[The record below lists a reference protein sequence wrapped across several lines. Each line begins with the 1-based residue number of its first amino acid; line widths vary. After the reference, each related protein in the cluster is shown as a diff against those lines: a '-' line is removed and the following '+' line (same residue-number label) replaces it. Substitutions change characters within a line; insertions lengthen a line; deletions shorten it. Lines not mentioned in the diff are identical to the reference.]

1 MLSKTSFML
10 RSAPCPEEPS
20 QAASR
25 RGGASRST
33 HGRNA
38 APPMILATA
47 GHIDHGKTALI
58 RALTGVDADRLPE
71 EKRRG
76 LTIDLGFAYA
86 TLPDGT
92 ELGFVDVP
100 GHERF
105 LANML
110 AGVLSIDRVLLV
122 VAADD
127 GPRPQTL
134 EHLDI
139 LELIGI
145 HEVTGVVTK
154 IDRVDGGRTDAVAAE
169 TSALLVAV
177 GFPQPAIFPVSS
189 WTSEGIA
196 ALAEHLQQS
205 ARAAA
210 RSRAAASPSGLFRMP
225 IDRAFRLPGIGLVV
239 TGTIA
244 AGTVAPG
251 DRLVLSPQG
260 TPVRV
265 RGLHGHNRPIETAVA
280 GERCAIN
287 VAASFP
293 EGGEPRRGDWI
304 LAAERHAPTTRL
316 DLSLR
321 VSRYAE
327 APLRDGLPVHLHLG
341 TTDTVARA
349 AVLGSRE
356 IAPGERGF
364 VQLDLEH
371 PVGALC
377 GDRAVLR
384 DHAARRTLA
393 GGRVVDPFAPRRG
406 RRQPARLA
414 VLEALATTD
423 PGQALALLLA
433 VQGVVDLTQF
443 ALARNL
449 APSELD
455 RLTEAGEFLRV
466 GPARAPVAVAPER
479 LTALGDKIVDTLGAW
494 HQAQP
499 DALGPGRPALI
510 MQLRG
515 AAPGAVPEAALDAAL
530 DALAG
535 AGRIMRQGPIWRLP
549 EHQPRLT
556 RSDERLWE
564 RLHPLLA
571 AADLRPPRIRELAAA
586 LELEPEAVERF
597 LTRAER
603 LGRVARVANNRFFL
617 PETLAR
623 LAEIACELADGSPEG
638 TFTAATFKDCSGVG
652 RNLTI
657 EILEYLDKM
666 GATRRTGDARIVL
679 RGREVFA

>member
-1 MLSKTSFML
+1 
-10 RSAPCPEEPS
+10 
-20 QAASR
+20 
-25 RGGASRST
+25 
-33 HGRNA
+33 
-38 APPMILATA
+38 MILATA

-105 LANML
+105 LPNML

-145 HEVTGVVTK
+145 GEITAVVTK
-154 IDRVDGGRTDAVAAE
+154 IDRVERGRTDAVAGE
-169 TSALLVAV
+169 TGALLAAA

-189 WTSEGIA
+189 RTGEGIA
-196 ALAEHLQQS
+196 ALAEHLQKT
-205 ARAAA
+205 AHAAA
-210 RSRAAASPSGLFRMP
+210 RSRAAASASGLFRMP
-225 IDRAFRLPGIGLVV
+225 IDRAFTLPGIGLVV

-244 AGTVAPG
+244 AGAVAPG

-265 RGLHGHNRPIETAVA
+265 RGLHGHNRPIEAAAA

-287 VAASFP
+287 VAGSFS
-293 EGGEPRRGDWI
+293 EGGEPRRGNWI

-321 VSRYAE
+321 VSRYAA

-356 IAPGERGF
+356 IAPGESGF
-364 VQLDLEH
+364 VQLDLER

-384 DHAARRTLA
+384 DHAARHTLA

-414 VLEALATTD
+414 VLEALAKTE
-423 PGQALALLLA
+423 PGQALARLLA
-433 VQGVVDLTQF
+433 VQGIVDLAQF

-455 RLTEAGEFLRV
+455 RLTEAGEFRRV
-466 GPARAPVAVAPER
+466 GPARAPVAVTAER
-479 LTALGDKIVDTLGAW
+479 LSALGEKIVDRVGAW

-499 DALGPGRPALI
+499 DALGPSRPALT

-515 AAPGAVPEAALDAAL
+515 AAPEAALDAAL
-530 DALAG
+530 DALAS
-535 AGRIMRQGPIWRLP
+535 AGRVVRQGPIWRLP

-603 LGRVARVANNRFFL
+603 LGRVARVADNRFFL

-623 LAEIACELADGSPEG
+623 LADIACELADSSPEG
-638 TFTAATFKDCSGVG
+638 TFTAATFKDRSGVG

-666 GATRRTGDARIVL
+666 EATRRTGDARIVL
-679 RGREVFA
+679 RGSEVFA

>member
-1 MLSKTSFML
+1 
-10 RSAPCPEEPS
+10 
-20 QAASR
+20 
-25 RGGASRST
+25 
-33 HGRNA
+33 
-38 APPMILATA
+38 MILATA

-105 LANML
+105 LPNML

-122 VAADD
+122 IAADD

-145 HEVTGVVTK
+145 GEITGVVTK
-154 IDRVDGGRTDAVAAE
+154 IDRVERGRTEAVAAA
-169 TSALLVAV
+169 TGALLAAANL
-177 GFPQPAIFPVSS
+177 PRPAIFPVSS
-189 WTSEGIA
+189 RTGEGIA
-196 ALAEHLQQS
+196 ALAGHLQKS
-205 ARAAA
+205 AHAAA
-210 RSRAAASPSGLFRMP
+210 RSRAATSSSGLFRMP
-225 IDRAFRLPGIGLVV
+225 IDRAFTLPGIGLVV

-265 RGLHGHNRPIETAVA
+265 RGLHGHNRPIEAAAA

-287 VAASFP
+287 IAGSFP
-293 EGGEPRRGDWI
+293 EGREPRRGDWV

-327 APLRDGLPVHLHLG
+327 AALRDGLPVHLHLG
-341 TTDTVARA
+341 TTDTVGRA

-356 IAPGERGF
+356 IAPGESGF

-384 DHAARRTLA
+384 DHAARHTLA

-406 RRQPARLA
+406 RRQPARLT
-414 VLEALATTD
+414 VLGALATTY
-423 PGQALALLLA
+423 PAQALARLLT
-433 VQGVVDLTQF
+433 VEGVVDLAKF

-455 RLTEAGEFLRV
+455 RLIEAGEFLRV
-466 GPARAPVAVAPER
+466 GPARAPVAVTSER
-479 LTALGDKIVDTLGAW
+479 LAALGDKIIDALGAW
-494 HQAQP
+494 HRAQP
-499 DALGPGRPALI
+499 DALGPSRAALI

-515 AAPGAVPEAALDAAL
+515 TAPEAALDAAL

-535 AGRIMRQGPIWRLP
+535 ASRVVRQGPIWRLA

-564 RLHPLLA
+564 RVRPLLA
-571 AADLRPPRIRELAAA
+571 AADLRAPRIRELAGA
-586 LELEPEAVERF
+586 LELEPEAAERF
-597 LTRAER
+597 LSRAER
-603 LGRVARVANNRFFL
+603 LGRVARVADNRFFL

-623 LAEIACELADGSPEG
+623 LAEIARELADSSPEG
-638 TFTAATFKDCSGVG
+638 TFTAATFKERCGIG
-652 RNLTI
+652 RNVTI
-657 EILEYLDKM
+657 QILEYLDKM
-666 GATRRTGDARIVL
+666 GATRRIGDTRIVL
-679 RGREVFA
+679 RGSEVFA

>member
-1 MLSKTSFML
+1 
-10 RSAPCPEEPS
+10 
-20 QAASR
+20 
-25 RGGASRST
+25 
-33 HGRNA
+33 
-38 APPMILATA
+38 MILATA

-76 LTIDLGFAYA
+76 LTIDLGFAHA
-86 TLPDGT
+86 TLPDGA

-105 LANML
+105 LSNML
-110 AGVLSIDRVLLV
+110 AGVLAIDRVLLV

-145 HEVTGVVTK
+145 EEITGVVTK
-154 IDRVDGGRTDAVAAE
+154 IDRVEPSRTEAVAAE
-169 TSALLVAV
+169 TGALLVAA

-189 WTSEGIA
+189 RTGEGIA
-196 ALAEHLQQS
+196 ALAGHLQNS

-210 RSRAAASPSGLFRMP
+210 RSRAADSSSGLFRMP
-225 IDRAFRLPGIGLVV
+225 IDRTFTLSGIGLVV

-251 DRLVLSPQG
+251 DRLMLSPQG

-265 RGLHGHNRPIETAVA
+265 RGLHGHNRPIEAAAT

-287 VAASFP
+287 LAGSFP
-293 EGGEPRRGDWI
+293 EGGEPSRGDWI
-304 LAAERHAPTTRL
+304 LAAERHAPTTRF

-341 TTDTVARA
+341 TTDTVGRA

-356 IAPGERGF
+356 IAPGESGF

-384 DHAARRTLA
+384 DHAARHTLA

-406 RRQPARLA
+406 RRRPVRLA
-414 VLEALATTD
+414 VLGALAETD
-423 PGQALALLLA
+423 PTQALARLLG
-433 VQGVVDLTQF
+433 VEGVVDLAQF
-443 ALARNL
+443 VLARNL

-455 RLTEAGEFLRV
+455 RLVEAGGFLRV
-466 GPARAPVAVAPER
+466 GAARAPVAVTSGR
-479 LTALGDKIVDTLGAW
+479 LAVLGNKIVDVLGAW

-499 DALGPGRPALI
+499 DELGPSRPFLI
-510 MQLRG
+510 AQLRG
-515 AAPGAVPEAALDAAL
+515 AGPEAALDAAL
-530 DALAG
+530 AELAD
-535 AGRIMRQGPIWRLP
+535 AGRVVRQGPIWSLP
-549 EHQPRLT
+549 DHQPRLT

-564 RLHPLLA
+564 RICPLLA
-571 AADLRPPRIRELAAA
+571 AADLRAPRIRELAV
-586 LELEPEAVERF
+586 ELGIQPEAVERF
-597 LTRAER
+597 FNRAER
-603 LGRVARVANNRFFL
+603 LGRVARVADNRFFL

-623 LAEIACELADGSPEG
+623 LAEIARELADSSPEG
-638 TFTAATFKDCSGVG
+638 AFTAATFKERCGLG
-652 RNLTI
+652 RNVTI
-657 EILEYLDKM
+657 QILEYLDKM
-666 GATRRTGDARIVL
+666 GATRRIGDTRIVL
-679 RGREVFA
+679 RGSEVFA

>member
-1 MLSKTSFML
+1 
-10 RSAPCPEEPS
+10 
-20 QAASR
+20 
-25 RGGASRST
+25 
-33 HGRNA
+33 
-38 APPMILATA
+38 MILATA

-86 TLPDGT
+86 TLPDGA

-105 LANML
+105 LSNML

-145 HEVTGVVTK
+145 HEITGVVTK
-154 IDRVDGGRTDAVAAE
+154 IDRVERGRTEAVAAE
-169 TSALLVAV
+169 TGALLVAA

-189 WTSEGIA
+189 RTGEGIA
-196 ALAEHLQQS
+196 ALTGHLQKS
-205 ARAAA
+205 VRAAA
-210 RSRAAASPSGLFRMP
+210 RNRVAASSSGLFRMP
-225 IDRAFRLPGIGLVV
+225 IDRAFTLPGIGLVV

-244 AGTVAPG
+244 AGTVAQG
-251 DRLVLSPQG
+251 DRLVLSPRG
-260 TPVRV
+260 APVRV
-265 RGLHGHNRPIETAVA
+265 RGLHGHNRPIEAAAA
-280 GERCAIN
+280 GERCAMN
-287 VAASFP
+287 LAGSFP

-304 LAAERHAPTTRL
+304 LAAERHAPTARL
-316 DLSLR
+316 DLSLC

-327 APLRDGLPVHLHLG
+327 APLRDGLPIHLHLG
-341 TTDTVARA
+341 TTDTVGRA

-356 IAPGERGF
+356 IAPGESGF

-371 PVGALC
+371 SLGALC

-406 RRQPARLA
+406 RRHPTRLA
-414 VLEALATTD
+414 VLDALAATD
-423 PGQALALLLA
+423 PAQVLARLLA
-433 VQGVVDLTQF
+433 VQGVVDLAQF

-455 RLTEAGEFLRV
+455 PLIEAGKFLRV
-466 GPARAPVAVAPER
+466 GPARAPVAVTSAR
-479 LTALGDKIVDTLGAW
+479 LAALGDKIIDALGAW

-499 DALGPGRPALI
+499 DALGPSRPALI
-510 MQLRG
+510 TQLRG
-515 AAPGAVPEAALDAAL
+515 TAPEVALDAAL
-530 DALAG
+530 AELAG
-535 AGRIMRQGPIWRLP
+535 AGRVVRQGPRWRLP

-564 RLHPLLA
+564 RIRPLLA
-571 AADLRPPRIRELAAA
+571 DADLRAPRIRELAVA
-586 LELEPEAVERF
+586 LGLEPEAIERF
-597 LTRAER
+597 LKRAER
-603 LGRVARVANNRFFL
+603 LGQVARVADNRFFL

-623 LAEIACELADGSPEG
+623 LAEIARELADSSPEG
-638 TFTAATFKDCSGVG
+638 TFTAVTFKDHCGLG
-652 RNLTI
+652 RNVTI
-657 EILEYLDKM
+657 QILEYLDKI
-666 GATRRTGDARIVL
+666 GATRRTGDTRIVL
-679 RGREVFA
+679 RRSEVFA

>member
-1 MLSKTSFML
+1 
-10 RSAPCPEEPS
+10 
-20 QAASR
+20 
-25 RGGASRST
+25 
-33 HGRNA
+33 
-38 APPMILATA
+38 MILATA

-145 HEVTGVVTK
+145 GEITGVVTK
-154 IDRVDGGRTDAVAAE
+154 IDRVERGRSDAVAAE
-169 TSALLVAV
+169 TGALLAAA

-189 WTSEGIA
+189 RTGEGIA
-196 ALAEHLQQS
+196 ALAGHLQKS
-205 ARAAA
+205 AHAAA
-210 RSRAAASPSGLFRMP
+210 RSRAAAPSSGLFRMP
-225 IDRAFRLPGIGLVV
+225 IDRAFTLPGIGLVV

-244 AGTVAPG
+244 AGRVAPG

-265 RGLHGHNRPIETAVA
+265 RGLHGHNRPIETAAA

-304 LAAERHAPTTRL
+304 LAAERHAPTRRL

-341 TTDTVARA
+341 TTDTVGRA
-349 AVLGSRE
+349 AVLGSRA
-356 IAPGERGF
+356 IAPGESGF

-384 DHAARRTLA
+384 DHAARHTLA
-393 GGRVVDPFAPRRG
+393 GGRVVDPFA
-406 RRQPARLA
+406 
-414 VLEALATTD
+414 T
-423 PGQALALLLA
+423 
-433 VQGVVDLTQF
+433 
-443 ALARNL
+443 
-449 APSELD
+449 APSAPATGAA
-455 RLTEAGEFLRV
+455 RSARGARHNRP
-466 GPARAPVAVAPER
+466 GASAASPARARRCGRSGA
-479 LTALGDKIVDTLGAW
+479 ICLGA
-494 HQAQP
+494 QLGAERARSFDRSGGISACRIGARSGCGDLGAVGCAGRRDRRNARRLAPGAARRARAQP
-499 DALGPGRPALI
+499 AGLDHAIAR
-510 MQLRG
+510 
-515 AAPGAVPEAALDAAL
+515 AAPGAAPEAALDAAL
-530 DALAG
+530 AALAG
-535 AGRIMRQGPIWRLP
+535 AGRVVRQGAIWRLP

-571 AADLRPPRIRELAAA
+571 AADLRAPRIRELAAA
-586 LELEPEAVERF
+586 LGLQPEAVERF
-597 LTRAER
+597 LSRAER
-603 LGRVARVANNRFFL
+603 LGRVARVAENRFFL

-623 LAEIACELADGSPEG
+623 LAEIARELADSSPEG
-638 TFTAATFKDCSGVG
+638 AFTAASFKDRCGVG
-652 RNLTI
+652 RNLAI
-657 EILEYLDKM
+657 QILEYFDKM
-666 GATRRTGDARIVL
+666 GATRRTGDTRIVL
-679 RGREVFA
+679 RGSEVFA

>member
-1 MLSKTSFML
+1 
-10 RSAPCPEEPS
+10 
-20 QAASR
+20 
-25 RGGASRST
+25 
-33 HGRNA
+33 
-38 APPMILATA
+38 MILATA

-86 TLPDGT
+86 TLPDGA

-105 LANML
+105 LSNML

-145 HEVTGVVTK
+145 HEITGVVTK
-154 IDRVDGGRTDAVAAE
+154 IDRVDRGRIDAVAAE
-169 TSALLVAV
+169 TGALLVAA
-177 GFPQPAIFPVSS
+177 GFAQPAIFPVSS
-189 WTSEGIA
+189 RTGEGIA
-196 ALAEHLQQS
+196 ALAGHLQKS
-205 ARAAA
+205 AHAAA
-210 RSRAAASPSGLFRMP
+210 RNRVAASASGLFRMP
-225 IDRAFRLPGIGLVV
+225 IDRAFTLPGIGLVV
-239 TGTIA
+239 TGTIT
-244 AGTVAPG
+244 AGRVMPG
-251 DRLVLSPQG
+251 DRLLLSPQG
-260 TPVRV
+260 APVRV
-265 RGLHGHNRPIETAVA
+265 RGLHGHNRPIETAAA

-287 VAASFP
+287 LAGSFP
-293 EGGEPRRGDWI
+293 DGAEPRRGDWI

-341 TTDTVARA
+341 TTDTVGRA

-371 PVGALC
+371 PVSALC

-414 VLEALATTD
+414 ALEALAATD
-423 PGQALALLLA
+423 PAQALARLLA
-433 VQGVVDLTQF
+433 VEGVVDLAQF

-455 RLTEAGEFLRV
+455 RLIEAGEFLRV
-466 GPARAPVAVAPER
+466 GPARAPVAVTSER
-479 LTALGDKIVDTLGAW
+479 LAVLGDKILDTLAAW
-494 HQAQP
+494 HKAQP
-499 DALGPGRPALI
+499 DELGPSRPALI
-510 MQLRG
+510 MKLRG
-515 AAPGAVPEAALDAAL
+515 AAPGAAQGVALDAAL
-530 DALAG
+530 AELAG
-535 AGRIMRQGPIWRLP
+535 AGRVVRQGPLWRLP

-571 AADLRPPRIRELAAA
+571 EADLRAPRTPRTGRRARAPARGGGTLSQTRRAAGPRRSGRRQPVLSARDPGPPRRNRARA
-586 LELEPEAVERF
+586 RRR
-597 LTRAER
+597 LTRGHLHGSDLQGAVR
-603 LGRVARVANNRFFL
+603 PRPQSGDPDPRVSR
-617 PETLAR
+617 
-623 LAEIACELADGSPEG
+623 
-638 TFTAATFKDCSGVG
+638 
-652 RNLTI
+652 
-657 EILEYLDKM
+657 
-666 GATRRTGDARIVL
+666 
-679 RGREVFA
+679 

>member
-1 MLSKTSFML
+1 
-10 RSAPCPEEPS
+10 
-20 QAASR
+20 
-25 RGGASRST
+25 
-33 HGRNA
+33 
-38 APPMILATA
+38 MILATA

-58 RALTGVDADRLPE
+58 HALTGVDADRLPE

-76 LTIDLGFAYA
+76 LTIDLGFAYS

-105 LANML
+105 LPNML

-145 HEVTGVVTK
+145 GEITGVVTK
-154 IDRVDGGRTDAVAAE
+154 IDRVERGRGDAVAAE
-169 TSALLVAV
+169 TGALLVAA
-177 GFPQPAIFPVSS
+177 GFAQPAIFPVSS
-189 WTSEGIA
+189 RTGEGIP
-196 ALAEHLQQS
+196 ALAEHLQKTAS
-205 ARAAA
+205 DR
-210 RSRAAASPSGLFRMP
+210 RRTAASPGLFRMP
-225 IDRAFRLPGIGLVV
+225 IDRAFTLPGIGLVV

-244 AGTVAPG
+244 AGRVAPG

-265 RGLHGHNRPIETAVA
+265 RGLHGHNRPIETAAA

-349 AVLGSRE
+349 AVLGPRE
-356 IAPGERGF
+356 IAPGESGF

-371 PVGALC
+371 PVAALC

-393 GGRVVDPFAPRRG
+393 GGRVADPFAPRRG

-414 VLEALATTD
+414 VLGALAATD
-423 PGQALALLLA
+423 PAQALARLLA
-433 VQGVVDLTQF
+433 VEGVVDLAQF

-466 GPARAPVAVAPER
+466 GPARAPVAVTAER
-479 LTALGDKIVDTLGAW
+479 LAALGDKIVDALGAW

-499 DALGPGRPALI
+499 DALGPNRPALI
-510 MQLRG
+510 AQFRG
-515 AAPGAVPEAALDAAL
+515 AAPEAALDAAL
-530 DALAG
+530 AELSG
-535 AGRIMRQGPIWRLP
+535 VGRAVRQGAIWRLP

-571 AADLRPPRIRELAAA
+571 AADLRAPRIRELAAA
-586 LELEPEAVERF
+586 LGLDPTAVERF
-597 LTRAER
+597 LSRAER
-603 LGRVARVANNRFFL
+603 LGRVARVADNRFFL

-623 LAEIACELADGSPEG
+623 LAEIARELADSSPEG
-638 TFTAATFKDCSGVG
+638 AFTAATFKDRCGIG
-652 RNLTI
+652 RNVTI
-657 EILEYLDKM
+657 QMLEYLDKM
-666 GATRRTGDARIVL
+666 GVTRRIGDTRIVL
-679 RGREVFA
+679 RGSEVFA

>member
-1 MLSKTSFML
+1 
-10 RSAPCPEEPS
+10 
-20 QAASR
+20 
-25 RGGASRST
+25 
-33 HGRNA
+33 
-38 APPMILATA
+38 MILATA

-76 LTIDLGFAYA
+76 LTIDLGFAYT

-105 LANML
+105 LSNML
-110 AGVLSIDRVLLV
+110 AGVLSIDRILLV

-139 LELIGI
+139 LELIEI
-145 HEVTGVVTK
+145 QEITAVVTK
-154 IDRVDGGRTDAVAAE
+154 IDRVERGRTDAVAAE
-169 TSALLVAV
+169 TGALLAAA
-177 GFPQPAIFPVSS
+177 GFRQPAIFPVSS
-189 WTSEGIA
+189 RTGEGVA
-196 ALAEHLQQS
+196 ALAEHLKKS
-205 ARAAA
+205 AHSAA
-210 RSRAAASPSGLFRMP
+210 RNRVAASASGLFRMP
-225 IDRAFRLPGIGLVV
+225 IDRAFTLPGIGLVV
-239 TGTIA
+239 TGTIS
-244 AGTVAPG
+244 AGAVAPG
-251 DRLVLSPQG
+251 DRLLLSPHG

-265 RGLHGHNRPIETAVA
+265 RGLHGHDRPIETAAA

-287 VAASFP
+287 VAGSFP
-293 EGGEPRRGDWI
+293 EGGDPRRGDWI
-304 LAAERHAPTTRL
+304 LTAERHAPTTRL

-327 APLRDGLPVHLHLG
+327 NPLRDGLPVHLHLG
-341 TTDTVARA
+341 TIDIVGRA
-349 AVLGSRE
+349 AVLGPRE
-356 IAPGERGF
+356 IGPGERGF

-384 DHAARRTLA
+384 DHAARHTLA

-414 VLEALATTD
+414 VLEALDATD
-423 PGQALALLLA
+423 PAQALTRLLA
-433 VQGVVDLTQF
+433 VEGVVDLAQF

-449 APSELD
+449 APRELD
-455 RLTEAGEFLRV
+455 RLIEAGEFLRV
-466 GPARAPVAVAPER
+466 GSARAPVAVTPER
-479 LTALGDKIVDTLGAW
+479 LAALGNKIVDLLAAW

-510 MQLRG
+510 AQLRG
-515 AAPGAVPEAALDAAL
+515 TAPGTAPGAALDAAL
-530 DALAG
+530 GALAG
-535 AGRIMRQGPIWRLP
+535 AGRVVRQGPIWRLP
-549 EHQPRLT
+549 NHQPRLT

-571 AADLRPPRIRELAAA
+571 AADLRPPRIRELAEE
-586 LELEPEAVERF
+586 LELEPEAMERF
-597 LTRAER
+597 LGRAER
-603 LGRVARVANNRFFL
+603 LGRVARVADNRFFL

-623 LAEIACELADGSPEG
+623 LAEIACELADNSPEG
-638 TFTAATFKDCSGVG
+638 TFTAATFKDRSGVG

-679 RGREVFA
+679 RGSEVFA

>member
-1 MLSKTSFML
+1 
-10 RSAPCPEEPS
+10 
-20 QAASR
+20 
-25 RGGASRST
+25 
-33 HGRNA
+33 
-38 APPMILATA
+38 MILATA

-105 LANML
+105 LSNML

-139 LELIGI
+139 LALIGI
-145 HEVTGVVTK
+145 AEITGVVTK
-154 IDRVDGGRTDAVAAE
+154 IDRVERGRTDAVAAE
-169 TSALLVAV
+169 TTALLAAA
-177 GFPQPAIFPVSS
+177 GFPQAAIFPVSS
-189 WTSEGIA
+189 RTGEGIP
-196 ALAEHLQQS
+196 ALAEHLQKS
-205 ARAAA
+205 AHAAA
-210 RSRAAASPSGLFRMP
+210 HSRAAVSASGLFRMP
-225 IDRAFRLPGIGLVV
+225 IDRAFTLLGIGLVV

-244 AGTVAPG
+244 AGAVASG
-251 DRLVLSPQG
+251 DRLVLSPHG

-265 RGLHGHNRPIETAVA
+265 RGLHGHNRPIETAAA

-287 VAASFP
+287 IAASFQ
-293 EGGEPRRGDWI
+293 EGSEPRRGDWI
-304 LAAERHAPTTRL
+304 VAAERHAPTRRL

-321 VSRYAE
+321 VSHYAE
-327 APLRDGLPVHLHLG
+327 SPLRDGLLVHLHHG
-341 TTDTVARA
+341 TTDAVARA

-356 IAPGERGF
+356 IAPGEIGF

-384 DHAARRTLA
+384 DHAARHTLA

-406 RRQPARLA
+406 RRQPARLG
-414 VLEALATTD
+414 VLGALAATD
-423 PGQALALLLA
+423 PAQALARLLA
-433 VQGVVDLTQF
+433 VEGVVDLAQF

-455 RLTEAGEFLRV
+455 RLIEASKFLRV
-466 GPARAPVAVAPER
+466 GPTRAPVAVTPEW
-479 LTALGDKIVDTLGAW
+479 LAALGDKIVDTLSAW

-499 DALGPGRPALI
+499 DVLGPSRPALI
-510 MQLRG
+510 MRLRG
-515 AAPGAVPEAALDAAL
+515 AAPEAALEAAL
-530 DALAG
+530 VELAG
-535 AGRIMRQGPIWRLP
+535 RGRVVRQGPIWRLP
-549 EHQPRLT
+549 EHEPRLT

-564 RLHPLLA
+564 RVRPLLA
-571 AADLRPPRIRELAAA
+571 AAELRSPRIRELAAA
-586 LELEPEAVERF
+586 LELDPTAVESF
-597 LTRAER
+597 LSRAER
-603 LGRVARVANNRFFL
+603 LGRVARVADNRFFL
-617 PETLAR
+617 PETLAC
-623 LAEIACELADGSPEG
+623 LAEIACELADSSPEG
-638 TFTAATFKDCSGVG
+638 TFTAATFKDRSGVG

-679 RGREVFA
+679 RGAEVFA

>member
-1 MLSKTSFML
+1 
-10 RSAPCPEEPS
+10 
-20 QAASR
+20 
-25 RGGASRST
+25 
-33 HGRNA
+33 
-38 APPMILATA
+38 MILATA

-76 LTIDLGFAYA
+76 LTIDLGFAYT
-86 TLPDGT
+86 TLPDGA

-145 HEVTGVVTK
+145 GEITGVVTK
-154 IDRVDGGRTDAVAAE
+154 IDRVERGRTIAVAAE
-169 TSALLVAV
+169 TGALLATA

-189 WTSEGIA
+189 RTGEGIA
-196 ALAEHLQQS
+196 ALAEHLQKM
-205 ARAAA
+205 AHAVA
-210 RSRAAASPSGLFRMP
+210 RSRATTSASGLFRMP
-225 IDRAFRLPGIGLVV
+225 IDRAFTLPGIGLVV

-244 AGTVAPG
+244 AGTVGPG

-260 TPVRV
+260 TPARV
-265 RGLHGHNRPIETAVA
+265 RGLHGHNRPIETAA
-280 GERCAIN
+280 GGERCAIN
-287 VAASFP
+287 LAGSFP

-304 LAAERHAPTTRL
+304 LATERHAPTTRL

-349 AVLGSRE
+349 AVLGPRE

-393 GGRVVDPFAPRRG
+393 GGCVVDPFAPRRG

-414 VLEALATTD
+414 VLEAFAATD
-423 PGQALALLLA
+423 PAQALARLLA
-433 VQGVVDLTQF
+433 VEGVTDLAQF

-455 RLTEAGEFLRV
+455 RLIVWGEFLRV
-466 GPARAPVAVAPER
+466 GPARAPVAVTSER
-479 LTALGDKIVDTLGAW
+479 LAALGDKIVDTLGAW

-499 DALGPGRPALI
+499 DALGPSRPALL

-515 AAPGAVPEAALDAAL
+515 AGPEAALDAAL
-530 DALAG
+530 AELAG
-535 AGRIMRQGPIWRLP
+535 AGRVVRQGPLWRLP

-571 AADLRPPRIRELAAA
+571 EAELCAPRVRELAAA
-586 LELEPEAVERF
+586 LELDPTAVERF
-597 LTRAER
+597 LSRAER
-603 LGRVARVANNRFFL
+603 LGRVARVADNRFLL
-617 PETLAR
+617 PKTLAR
-623 LAEIACELADGSPEG
+623 LAQIARELADSSPEG
-638 TFTAATFKDCSGVG
+638 TFTAATFKNRCGLG
-652 RNLTI
+652 RNLAI
-657 EILEYLDKM
+657 QILEYLDKM
-666 GATRRTGDARIVL
+666 GVTRRTGDARIVL
-679 RGREVFA
+679 RGSEVFA

>member
-1 MLSKTSFML
+1 
-10 RSAPCPEEPS
+10 
-20 QAASR
+20 
-25 RGGASRST
+25 
-33 HGRNA
+33 
-38 APPMILATA
+38 MILATA

-105 LANML
+105 LPNML

-122 VAADD
+122 IAADD

-145 HEVTGVVTK
+145 GEITGVVTK
-154 IDRVDGGRTDAVAAE
+154 IDRVERGQTDAVAAA
-169 TSALLVAV
+169 TGALLAAANL
-177 GFPQPAIFPVSS
+177 PRPAIFPVSS
-189 WTSEGIA
+189 RTGEGIA
-196 ALAEHLQQS
+196 ALAGHLQKS
-205 ARAAA
+205 AHAAA
-210 RSRAAASPSGLFRMP
+210 RSRAATSSSGLFRMP
-225 IDRAFRLPGIGLVV
+225 IDRAFTLPGIGLVV

-265 RGLHGHNRPIETAVA
+265 RGLHGHNRPIEAAAA

-287 VAASFP
+287 IAGSFP
-293 EGGEPRRGDWI
+293 EGREPRRGDWV

-327 APLRDGLPVHLHLG
+327 AALRDGLPVHLHLG
-341 TTDTVARA
+341 TTDTVGRA

-356 IAPGERGF
+356 IAPGESGF

-406 RRQPARLA
+406 RRQPARLT
-414 VLEALATTD
+414 VLGALATTY
-423 PGQALALLLA
+423 PAQALARLLT
-433 VQGVVDLTQF
+433 VEGVVDLAKF

-455 RLTEAGEFLRV
+455 RLIEAGEFLRV
-466 GPARAPVAVAPER
+466 GPARAPVAVTSER
-479 LTALGDKIVDTLGAW
+479 LAALGDKIIDALGAW
-494 HQAQP
+494 HRAQP
-499 DALGPGRPALI
+499 DALGPSRAALI

-515 AAPGAVPEAALDAAL
+515 TAPEAALDAAL

-535 AGRIMRQGPIWRLP
+535 ASRVVRQGPIWRLA

-564 RLHPLLA
+564 RVRPLLA
-571 AADLRPPRIRELAAA
+571 AADLRAPRIRELAGA
-586 LELEPEAVERF
+586 LELEPEAAERF
-597 LTRAER
+597 LSRAER
-603 LGRVARVANNRFFL
+603 LGRVARVADNRFFL

-623 LAEIACELADGSPEG
+623 LAEIARELADSSPEG
-638 TFTAATFKDCSGVG
+638 TFTAATFKERCGIG
-652 RNLTI
+652 RNVTI
-657 EILEYLDKM
+657 QILEYLDKM
-666 GATRRTGDARIVL
+666 GATRRIGDTRIVL
-679 RGREVFA
+679 RGSEVFA

>member
-1 MLSKTSFML
+1 
-10 RSAPCPEEPS
+10 
-20 QAASR
+20 
-25 RGGASRST
+25 
-33 HGRNA
+33 
-38 APPMILATA
+38 MILATA

-105 LANML
+105 LPNML

-122 VAADD
+122 IAADD

-145 HEVTGVVTK
+145 GEITGVVTK
-154 IDRVDGGRTDAVAAE
+154 IDRVERGRTEAVAAA
-169 TSALLVAV
+169 TGALLAAANL
-177 GFPQPAIFPVSS
+177 PRPAIFPVSS
-189 WTSEGIA
+189 RTGEGIA
-196 ALAEHLQQS
+196 ALAGHLQKS
-205 ARAAA
+205 AHAAA
-210 RSRAAASPSGLFRMP
+210 RSRAATSSSGLFRMP
-225 IDRAFRLPGIGLVV
+225 IDRAFTLPGIGLVV

-265 RGLHGHNRPIETAVA
+265 RGLHGHNRPIEAAAA

-287 VAASFP
+287 IAGSFP
-293 EGGEPRRGDWI
+293 EGREPRRGDWV

-327 APLRDGLPVHLHLG
+327 AALRDGLPVHLHLG
-341 TTDTVARA
+341 TTDTVGRA

-356 IAPGERGF
+356 IAPGESGF

-406 RRQPARLA
+406 RRQPARLT
-414 VLEALATTD
+414 VLGALATTY
-423 PGQALALLLA
+423 PAQALARLLT
-433 VQGVVDLTQF
+433 VEGVVDLAKF

-455 RLTEAGEFLRV
+455 RLIEAGEFLRV
-466 GPARAPVAVAPER
+466 GPARAPVAVTSER
-479 LTALGDKIVDTLGAW
+479 LAALGDKIIDALGAW
-494 HQAQP
+494 HRAQP
-499 DALGPGRPALI
+499 DALGPSRAALI

-515 AAPGAVPEAALDAAL
+515 TAPEAALDAAL

-535 AGRIMRQGPIWRLP
+535 ASRVVRQGPIWRLA

-564 RLHPLLA
+564 RVRPLLA
-571 AADLRPPRIRELAAA
+571 AADLRAPRIRELAGA
-586 LELEPEAVERF
+586 LELEPEAAERF
-597 LTRAER
+597 LSRAER
-603 LGRVARVANNRFFL
+603 LGRVARVADNRFFL

-623 LAEIACELADGSPEG
+623 LAEIARELADSSPEG
-638 TFTAATFKDCSGVG
+638 TFTAATFKERCGIG
-652 RNLTI
+652 RNVTI
-657 EILEYLDKM
+657 QILEYLDKM
-666 GATRRTGDARIVL
+666 GVTRRIGDTRIVL
-679 RGREVFA
+679 RGSEIFA

>member
-1 MLSKTSFML
+1 
-10 RSAPCPEEPS
+10 
-20 QAASR
+20 
-25 RGGASRST
+25 
-33 HGRNA
+33 
-38 APPMILATA
+38 MILATA

-71 EKRRG
+71 ERRRG
-76 LTIDLGFAYA
+76 LTIDLGFAYS

-105 LANML
+105 LPNML

-122 VAADD
+122 IAADD

-145 HEVTGVVTK
+145 GEITGVVTK
-154 IDRVDGGRTDAVAAE
+154 IDRVERGRTDAVAAE
-169 TSALLVAV
+169 TGALLAAANL
-177 GFPQPAIFPVSS
+177 PEPAIFPVSS
-189 WTSEGIA
+189 RTGEGIA
-196 ALAEHLQQS
+196 ALAGHLQKS
-205 ARAAA
+205 AHAAA
-210 RSRAAASPSGLFRMP
+210 RSRAAASASGLFRMP
-225 IDRAFRLPGIGLVV
+225 IDRAFTLPGIGLVV
-239 TGTIA
+239 TGTIT

-251 DRLVLSPQG
+251 DRLVLSPRG

-265 RGLHGHNRPIETAVA
+265 RGLHGHNRPIEAAAA

-287 VAASFP
+287 IAGSFP

-341 TTDTVARA
+341 TTDTVGRA

-356 IAPGERGF
+356 IAPGESGF

-377 GDRAVLR
+377 SDRAVLR

-406 RRQPARLA
+406 RRQPARLM
-414 VLEALATTD
+414 VLGALAMTD
-423 PGQALALLLA
+423 PAQALARLLT
-433 VQGVVDLTQF
+433 VEGVVDLAKF

-449 APSELD
+449 MPSELD
-455 RLTEAGEFLRV
+455 RLIEAGGFLRV
-466 GPARAPVAVAPER
+466 GPPRAPVAVTSER
-479 LTALGDKIVDTLGAW
+479 LAALGDKIVDTLGAW

-499 DALGPGRPALI
+499 DALGPSRAALI
-510 MQLRG
+510 MQLR
-515 AAPGAVPEAALDAAL
+515 AAAPEAALEAAL
-530 DALAG
+530 AELAD
-535 AGRIMRQGPIWRLP
+535 AGRVVRQGPIWRLP

-564 RLHPLLA
+564 RLYPLLA

-586 LELEPEAVERF
+586 LGLEPEAVERF

-603 LGRVARVANNRFFL
+603 LGRVARVADNRFFL

-623 LAEIACELADGSPEG
+623 LAEIACELANSSPEG
-638 TFTAATFKDCSGVG
+638 TFTAATFKDRSGVG

-679 RGREVFA
+679 RGGEVFA